1 MAPSTTLWHQAA
13 HCTKRI
19 PGAWSLSLGTLAKF
33 SQSSLC
39 LEWRSDLRLSG
50 GADFSETLTLKCLG
64 AQSNSNA
71 GLQRGYD
78 HFGTNE
84 YNLQLFYFLG

>member
-1 MAPSTTLWHQAA
+1 M
-13 HCTKRI
+13 KRI
-19 PGAWSLSLGTLAKF
+19 PGDWSLSLGTPVRF
-33 SQSSLC
+33 SQNSLC
-39 LEWRSDLRLSG
+39 LKWRTDLRLSRG
-50 GADFSETLTLKCLG
+50 TDFSETLNTLRCLG

-84 YNLQLFYFLG
+84 YNL